1 VADPRLTRIL
11 EQLRA
16 SRFADV
22 KGSRLS
28 LAIPIGERLLNDI
41 VAASLPP
48 SLPVRDLTIRPRPAN
63 IIQVKARVAK
73 FDFLPPVTV
82 TLEIDQQPRLPD
94 VPLGLRLR
102 SFPGLTSIAG
112 SVLPPDKLPPG
123 VRLDGERLF
132 VDLRELLD
140 RAGYGDLVPLI
151 ERVHVA
157 SEDGRLLVE
166 VDARV

>member
-16 SRFADV
+16 SGFADV
-22 KGSRLS
+22 KGARIS

-48 SLPVRDLTIRPRPAN
+48 SLPVRDLTVRPRSGN
-63 IIQVKARVAK
+63 NLQVRARVAK
-73 FDFLPPVTV
+73 LDFLPPVTV

-102 SFPGLTSIAG
+102 SFPGLTSLAG
-112 SVLPPDKLPPG
+112 SILSPDKLPRG
-123 VRLDGERLF
+123 VRLEGDRLF
-132 VDLRELLD
+132 VDVRELLD
-140 RAGYGDLVPLI
+140 RAGYGDVAPLV
-151 ERVHVA
+151 ERLHVA
-157 SEDGRLLVE
+157 SEEGRLLLE